1 MSAAARDYIW
11 PDANTLR
18 NYAEDSKYELQQ
30 KDKEIEST
38 QDLADM
44 DSKHIMQQMK
54 HLQFEN
60 HSKLGEVRAEALTQ
74 LKVAQEHHVMQEM
87 ELQSDKRQLRRMVRE
102 RIEMSDMQHRQL
114 ESHFNQQLLW
124 VPPNPNPSIG
134 FRPSKS
140 LILSIISD
148 FYAKLI
154 H

>member
-1 MSAAARDYIW
+1 MSAAATDHISCIV
-11 PDANTLR
+11 PGANILTTFP
-18 NYAEDSKYELQQ
+18 EDSKYELQQ

-87 ELQSDKRQLRRMVRE
+87 ELQNDKRQLRRMVRE

-114 ESHFNQQLLW
+114 ESHFNQQLL
-124 VPPNPNPSIG
+124 
-134 FRPSKS
+134 
-140 LILSIISD
+140 
-148 FYAKLI
+148 
-154 H
+154 

>member
-1 MSAAARDYIW
+1 MSAAATDHISCIV
-11 PDANTLR
+11 PGANTLTTFP
-18 NYAEDSKYELQQ
+18 EDSKYELQQ

-87 ELQSDKRQLRRMVRE
+87 ELQNDKRQLRRMVRE

-114 ESHFNQQLLW
+114 ESHFNQQLL
-124 VPPNPNPSIG
+124 
-134 FRPSKS
+134 
-140 LILSIISD
+140 
-148 FYAKLI
+148 
-154 H
+154 